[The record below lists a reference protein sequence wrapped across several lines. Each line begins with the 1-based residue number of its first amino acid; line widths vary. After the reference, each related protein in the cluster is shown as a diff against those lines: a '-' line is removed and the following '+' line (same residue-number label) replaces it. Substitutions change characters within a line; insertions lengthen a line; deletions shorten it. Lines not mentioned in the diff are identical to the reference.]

1 MAQVCLLVLFVHIR
15 KLIACSIVIQFED
28 FKNPFP
34 ALDRYQNTYCMFN
47 DDVQGTGAVIVG
59 GFINAVRA
67 SGRPAKDHRAI
78 FLGAGSAGV
87 GVGKQIVEFFIKEGL
102 TEEEARRKF
111 WYVDSNGLVTA
122 DRGDKLADHKVYFAR
137 DDNNARQY
145 QSLSR
150 LIDFVQPT
158 ILMGLSTIGGAFN
171 KDILRKMATLN
182 DRPIIFPLSNPS
194 SKSECTFEE
203 AVRHTDGRCLFAS
216 GSPFPSLEYE
226 GKLLTPGQGNNM
238 YVFPGIGLGAIL
250 SKTTS
255 ITQDMIYAS
264 AESLSTALKKQEFAD
279 GWLYPDIRRI
289 REVSVVVTR
298 GVIRAAQKNG
308 VDRAHELR
316 SMKDDQLDA
325 YIKESMYD
333 PFNERENNLDGA
345 SQLLATASGMNGHAH
360 TNGVNGI
367 ANGLNGAHL

>member
-1 MAQVCLLVLFVHIR
+1 
-15 KLIACSIVIQFED
+15 
-28 FKNPFP
+28 
-34 ALDRYQNTYCMFN
+34 MFN

-59 GFINAVRA
+59 GFINAIKA
-67 SGRPAKDHRAI
+67 SGTPVKDHKAI
-78 FLGAGSAGV
+78 FLGAGSAGT
-87 GVGKQIVEFFIKEGL
+87 GVAKQIVEYFKKEGL

-111 WYVDSNGLVTA
+111 WFVDSNGLVTS

-137 DDNNARQY
+137 DDNNGRQY
-145 QSLSR
+145 QSLGR
-150 LIDFVQPT
+150 LIDYVQPT

-171 KDILRKMATLN
+171 KDILQKMAKLN

-203 AVRHTDGRCLFAS
+203 AVINTDGRCLFAS
-216 GSPFPSLEYE
+216 GSPFPSMEWDDNV
-226 GKLLTPGQGNNM
+226 LTPGQGNNM

-250 SKTTS
+250 SQAVS

-264 AESLSTALKKQEFAD
+264 AESLSTSLNKQEVAD

-308 VDRAHELR
+308 VDRATELR
-316 SMKDDQLDA
+316 QMNDAQLDSF
-325 YIKESMYD
+325 IKQSMYD
-333 PFNERENNLDGA
+333 PFSEGENVGGDVN
-345 SQLLATASGMNGHAH
+345 QLISGMNGHA
-360 TNGVNGI
+360 NGVSQISNGV
-367 ANGLNGAHL
+367 AHL